1 MIALRWNEGTEWHQI
16 GDVSPFTG
24 ARKRVLRVCAHAS
37 LKRAQLMEQ
46 LDYHLL
52 YRQNKWAGNLD
63 LKVLGVGSTLYI
75 PVFNEG
81 ALFFTG
87 DPHGV
92 QGDGEVDGGAL
103 EQLAHRH
110 AAVHPAQG
118 RGQGYALAARGGR
131 RQALALFRT

>member
-1 MIALRWNEGTEWHQI
+1 MGGRSGIKSGMFGH
-16 GDVSPFTG
+16 FTG
-24 ARKRVLRVCAHAS
+24 ARKRVLRVCA
-37 LKRAQLMEQ
+37 RARESRERPQLMEQ

-103 EQLAHRH
+103 GTIILPLL
-110 AAVHPAQG
+110 VISKIKN
-118 RGQGYALAARGGR
+118 
-131 RQALALFRT
+131 